1 MSGAISLVSIVSS
14 VISKVV
20 CCVNYCM
27 QYDVLQKALK
37 TILYQNDIFFARPA
51 KKCISAHSVYKE
63 VPDKKMKSKAH
74 DEPKDMLRGIIY
86 ITLLNC
92 RSFLKTTAEKL
103 FRDFPILL
111 VKPSQH
117 ICYLLSLNKLC

>member
-1 MSGAISLVSIVSS
+1 MLCELLHAVRRASKSFKDNSL
-14 VISKVV
+14 SKR
-20 CCVNYCM
+20 Y
-27 QYDVLQKALK
+27 
-37 TILYQNDIFFARPA
+37 FFARPA
-51 KKCISAHSVYKE
+51 KKCISAQSVYKE

-92 RSFLKTTAEKL
+92 TSFLKTTAEKL

-111 VKPSQH
+111 VKTSQH
-117 ICYLLSLNKLC
+117 ICYLLSLNKLY